1 MSASAGFLVNHDL
14 MPIRTLLSAIG
25 FTFSLVFA
33 TQGLLQTWT
42 DARQTRSSIQRVQR
56 ILSEIPVD
64 PSMSQALPPGDW
76 WNLGTQGKSES
87 EDVLLDGEDELD
99 AVAASQVND
108 LVLENVHF
116 SYPAR
121 PDVPV
126 LRNLSL
132 TIPRGKVTALVGR
145 SGAGKSTIA
154 ALLERLYA
162 PNSGKVMLGN
172 VRVSAFTR
180 KQWVKALTAVTQEP
194 VLFNGSIYDN
204 ISYGVPH
211 ATLEEVENAAKAA
224 NAHEFVIRLPDGYD
238 TLVGEQGSLLSGG
251 QRQRIALARALLK
264 DAPILILDEATSSL
278 DSESESLV
286 QQAIDNLVKDRT
298 VLVIAHR
305 LSTVQA
311 AHQIVVVED
320 GQIVEKGNHEELV
333 HLGGRY
339 CKLVSSQSLN
349 LSNQ

>member
-1 MSASAGFLVNHDL
+1 
-14 MPIRTLLSAIG
+14 
-25 FTFSLVFA
+25 
-33 TQGLLQTWT
+33 
-42 DARQTRSSIQRVQR
+42 
-56 ILSEIPVD
+56 
-64 PSMSQALPPGDW
+64 
-76 WNLGTQGKSES
+76 
-87 EDVLLDGEDELD
+87 LDGEDELD
-99 AVAASQVND
+99 AVAASQAND
-108 LVLENVHF
+108 LVLENVNF
-116 SYPAR
+116 NYPAR

-162 PNSGKVMLGN
+162 PTSGKVMLGN
-172 VRVSAFTR
+172 VKVSSFAR
-180 KQWVKALTAVTQEP
+180 KEWVKALTAVTQEP

-320 GQIVEKGNHEELV
+320 GQIAEMGNHDELV